1 MNVKAYIIVVVAA
14 AALAAG
20 AASFAQEGAEA
31 KEAAAEKTGD
41 ALKLERAAELEKMA
55 ELENVS
61 PTLAVAVK
69 SCVLVLQPVGEP
81 KKKGKEE
88 EKVAMGGDD
97 WGELAGSLFRAVER
111 EMREDRE
118 EVPPDRAKAGE
129 GKVYVHVAVLVKNL
143 SAKTQLV
150 LAGDFTLQTPEG
162 YTVNYNVRTSATADP
177 FDGIYL
183 PPGASSGGKLVF
195 VLPPRDEYTLHY
207 YNPQTKAAG
216 TKRVLVM
223 RGD

>member
-1 MNVKAYIIVVVAA
+1 MNVKAYVLVVAA
-14 AALAAG
+14 AALAACP
-20 AASFAQEGAEA
+20 ASFAQTGAEA
-31 KEAAAEKTGD
+31 KEAAAEKQGD
-41 ALKLERAAELEKMA
+41 ALKLERAAELEQMR

-61 PTLAVAVK
+61 ATLAVAVK
-69 SCVLVLQPVGEP
+69 SCRMQAIEDP

-88 EKVAMGGDD
+88 ESVDVGGD

-111 EMREDRE
+111 EMREGRE
-118 EVPPDRAKAGE
+118 EVPPDTAKAGGE
-129 GKVYVHVAVLVKNL
+129 KVYVFLDVVVKNL
-143 SAKTQLV
+143 SEKTQLI
-150 LAGDFTLQTPEG
+150 LPGDFTLQTPEG
-162 YTVNYNVRTSATADP
+162 YAVNYNVRTYGTADP

-195 VLPPRDEYTLHY
+195 VLPSRDTFTLHY

-216 TKRVLVM
+216 AKHIFVM

>member
-1 MNVKAYIIVVVAA
+1 VNVKAYIMVVAA
-14 AALAAG
+14 AALVAG
-20 AASFAQEGAEA
+20 AASLAQEGAEA
-31 KEAAAEKTGD
+31 KEAAAEKKGE
-41 ALKLERAAELEKMA
+41 ALKLERAAELEKMR

-69 SCVLVLQPVGEP
+69 SCVMAPIADP
-81 KKKGKEE
+81 KKKGKE
-88 EKVAMGGDD
+88 KAPVDVGGDD
-97 WGELAGSLFRAVER
+97 WGELAWSFGRAVGR
-111 EMREDRE
+111 EMTESHE
-118 EVPPDRAKAGE
+118 GVPPDMAKAGE

-143 SAKTQLV
+143 SDKTQLV
-150 LAGDFTLQTPEG
+150 LPADFTLQTPEG
-162 YTVNYNVRTSATADP
+162 YAASYNVKTLATADP

-207 YNPQTKAAG
+207 YNPQTKVAG

>member
-1 MNVKAYIIVVVAA
+1 MNVKAYIVVVAV
-14 AALAAG
+14 AALAACP
-20 AASFAQEGAEA
+20 ASFAQEGAEA
-31 KEAAAEKTGD
+31 KEAAAEKKGE
-41 ALKLERAAELEKMA
+41 ALKLERAAELEKMG

-69 SCVLVLQPVGEP
+69 SCVLQPVGEP

-97 WGELAGSLFRAVER
+97 WGVLTGALLLVVER
-111 EMREDRE
+111 EMREAHE
-118 EVPPDRAKAGE
+118 EVPPARAKAGE

-143 SAKTQLV
+143 SEKTQLV
-150 LAGDFTLQTPEG
+150 LPGDFTLQTPEG
-162 YTVNYNVRTSATADP
+162 FTVNYNVRTYATADP

-183 PPGASSGGKLVF
+183 SPGASSGGKLVF